1 MVSTGFSQMTVRT
14 VEVQELL
21 PAIDSTRGE
30 GMESGRNRKVG
41 AIAVAVV
48 ALVGVGTALAASRI
62 HSGSSSNQA
71 AGLRGG
77 FGAGPSRANGFGPP
91 GATNGGLRGLGGPGD
106 SLSAAATY
114 LGIDT
119 SRLFSDLQS
128 GQTLAQ
134 IAKSTS
140 GKSVDGLVAAIV
152 AAEKARLAAAVDAG
166 QITQAQADAMSA
178 SETARVTSLVNG
190 GFRGG
195 FGGDGRPQAPSG
207 QGSQSGRIPG
217 TTL

>member
-1 MVSTGFSQMTVRT
+1 
-14 VEVQELL
+14 
-21 PAIDSTRGE
+21 
-30 GMESGRNRKVG
+30 MESGRNRKVG

-62 HSGSSSNQA
+62 HTGSSSNQT
-71 AGLRGG
+71 AGPGGGGG
-77 FGAGPSRANGFGPP
+77 FGFPR
-91 GATNGGLRGLGGPGD
+91 GATNGGRGGLGGPGD

-114 LGIDT
+114 LGLDT
-119 SRLFSDLQS
+119 SQLFSDLRN

-140 GKSVDGLVAAIV
+140 GKSVDGLIAAIV
-152 AAEKARLAAAVDAG
+152 AAEKTRLAAAVDAG

-178 SETARVTSLVNG
+178 NETARVTSLVNG
-190 GFRGG
+190 AFGGG
-195 FGGDGRPQAPSG
+195 FGGDGRPGAPSG
-207 QGSQSGRIPG
+207 PGSQNSRIPG